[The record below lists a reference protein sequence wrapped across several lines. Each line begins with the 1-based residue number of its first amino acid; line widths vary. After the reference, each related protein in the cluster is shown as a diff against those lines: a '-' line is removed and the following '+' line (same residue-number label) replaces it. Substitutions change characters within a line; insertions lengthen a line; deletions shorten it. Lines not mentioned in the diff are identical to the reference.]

1 MLTVQG
7 IYEKGMVQIK
17 ESVPNFE
24 RCEVFVTF
32 LPIEYEIKQNSVKE
46 KKEAI
51 DNLLGICEGN
61 TLTLDDVKREPSYK
75 DAVALLKY
83 VADTDVIC

>member
-7 IYEKGMVQIK
+7 IYEKGTVQIK

-32 LPIEYEIKQNSVKE
+32 LPIEHEIKRNSVNE
-46 KKEAI
+46 KNEAI
-51 DNLLGICEGN
+51 ENLLGICEGN
-61 TLTLDDVKREPSYK
+61 TLTLDDVKRERLSRQ
-75 DAVALLKY
+75 
-83 VADTDVIC
+83 

>member
-7 IYEKGMVQIK
+7 IYEKGAVLIK

-32 LPIEYEIKQNSVKE
+32 LPIENEIRRNSVKE

-61 TLTLDDVKREPSYK
+61 TLTLDDIKQERLSRQ
-75 DAVALLKY
+75 
-83 VADTDVIC
+83 